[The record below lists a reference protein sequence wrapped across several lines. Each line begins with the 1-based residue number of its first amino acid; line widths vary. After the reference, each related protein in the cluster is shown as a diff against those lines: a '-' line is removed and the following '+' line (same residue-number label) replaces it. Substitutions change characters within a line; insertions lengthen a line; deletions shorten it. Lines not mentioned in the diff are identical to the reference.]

1 MSQAMSFPSQV
12 PIPLQ
17 PPESILV
24 VALNEYKKN
33 TGNDLL
39 SHPIAIELQHC
50 DSIDGILAILQRQA
64 NTFEQSRDGN
74 RGLMKWIGPSVH
86 ILYSF
91 STALGDSLSL
101 AFPPAKPIF
110 TGIGILLAAAK
121 DVSVSNDILS
131 DIFVRI
137 EDFFKR
143 FNIYSRSFVNTEL
156 ADVLVKVVVKV
167 LNILSIATKEM
178 EQNRANVET

>member
-12 PIPLQ
+12 PIPPQ

-39 SHPIAIELQHC
+39 SHPIAIELQRC

-101 AFPPAKPIF
+101 VRLRNDFVVTEVYFIIVRHSHLRNQYLLGLVFCLQSVLSPFLSAQVL
-110 TGIGILLAAAK
+110 ILRLG
-121 DVSVSNDILS
+121 
-131 DIFVRI
+131 R
-137 EDFFKR
+137 R
-143 FNIYSRSFVNTEL
+143 QRT
-156 ADVLVKVVVKV
+156 
-167 LNILSIATKEM
+167 
-178 EQNRANVET
+178 